1 MKLEICKFGGTS
13 VSNDMRCQYAC
24 DIVKEK
30 AKKNKVIVVISAM
43 GRLGDP
49 YATDTLANLGNQ
61 YLSDQEMARLL
72 SMGELV
78 SSIRFCGKLRAMGL
92 NAYALSFREN
102 GILSDD
108 NYQCANVLSLDNTE
122 VSKLLE
128 AYDILVS
135 CGFVAMNNLGEIT
148 TLGRGGSDFTAVLMA
163 KMMNLS
169 EVEIYTDVDG
179 VYDSDPKVN
188 LHAKR
193 YKEITYHQM
202 LAMHSKVLHDRCVDY
217 AAKNHIQIY
226 LKSTFTNDAGTLVR
240 ENGFGVY

>member
-13 VSNDMRCQYAC
+13 VSNDMRSQYAC

-30 AKKNKVIVVISAM
+30 AKRNKVLVVISAM

-49 YATDTLANLGNQ
+49 YATDTLAALGNQ
-61 YLSDQEMARLL
+61 YLSEQEMARLL

-78 SSIRFCGKLRAMGL
+78 SSIRFCGQLRAMGL

-102 GILSDD
+102 GICTDD
-108 NYQCANVLSLDNTE
+108 NYSCANVVTLDNTE
-122 VSKLLE
+122 IIKLFE
-128 AYDILVS
+128 SYDVLVC
-135 CGFVAMNNLGEIT
+135 CGFVAMNALGEIT

-163 KMMNLS
+163 KMLGVS

-179 VYDSDPKVN
+179 IYDSDPKVN

-202 LAMHSKVLHDRCVDY
+202 LALHSKVLHDRCVDF
-217 AAKNHIQIY
+217 AAKNHIQIH
-226 LKSTFTNDAGTLVR
+226 LKSTFNKDSGTLVR
-240 ENGFGVY
+240 ESGFGVY